1 MMIDGI
7 LRGSKLFAFEQ
18 RPTKVVLRF
27 KEFGFVRLFSN
38 IVDRDP
44 IPKGDTDDLP
54 SNLVK
59 EAPFEAGGTIDCL
72 IVGVPVEG
80 VFKAVI
86 TVLGTPLA
94 VAPDAF
100 QYVRIQGWINVA
112 DPVAWAVYFDT
123 NSGINVGN
131 VQR

>member
-1 MMIDGI
+1 MVMYWI
-7 LRGSKLFAFEQ
+7 LSGWNLFSFQQ

-27 KEFGFVRLFSN
+27 KEFVFVRLFSN

-44 IPKGDTDDLP
+44 IPKGYADDLP

-59 EAPFEAGGTIDCL
+59 EAPFEAGGTVDCL
-72 IVGVPVEG
+72 VVGVPVEG
-80 VFKAVI
+80 IFKAVI

-100 QYVRIQGWINVA
+100 QNVRI
-112 DPVAWAVYFDT
+112 
-123 NSGINVGN
+123 
-131 VQR
+131 